1 MKQLP
6 SHVDVAD
13 HVVTKIIHHDQVLQR
28 DVLRFMF
35 FFSLSVSYCNLV
47 FHITEKLKKATII
60 ELVVYNYNGA

>member
-28 DVLRFMF
+28 NVLRFMF
-35 FFSLSVSYCNLV
+35 FLVLVLANLV
-47 FHITEKLKKATII
+47 FHITEKLKKTTII
-60 ELVVYNYNGA
+60 ELVIHNYNGA